1 MEKVDKDAT
10 EIMNPEAYSEKSD
23 KEVTADDVD
32 KQLRSNSNVDLVKK
46 KRRSENTSRRSESRN
61 ARRSRRSD
69 ADSSGTAAPAPRR
82 SSPRVTEKS
91 PAGGT
96 QKADKEKSKSHSSA
110 KPPKISKDIN
120 IVDPSSE
127 NLSHKKSAK
136 VRPSHSSK
144 STTAKA
150 KDNSTTHRKSRS
162 AKSKPKIEISPP
174 RQMET
179 IESNLAAMM
188 ESVSLPSDGDSN
200 EAKTIDIKQNSEKDI
215 DTPTSSD
222 THIRIDGKTIESSRE
237 AALTQTLSD
246 LELLTTLDLNENST
260 YSEQQPN
267 IPDTPS
273 IPSINTTEDQ
283 NDLYKS
289 LDLDI
294 VVNKQENLCEESVV
308 AKQRAA
314 VPRGLRD
321 LLQAAGTERQ
331 HERAGSRARSTRS
344 RVGTPIPPKSRK
356 TRIKETKSSE
366 TPKKEQTNDKPETKS
381 DNTATCSELPIEKQ
395 ENEIP
400 NLNIS
405 ETSQNIN
412 DDAVEKAVATDQS
425 EHPTVCNDIRYAI
438 EKGNQACDQS
448 TPSTCS
454 SNSSCRKLRI
464 LIKKPVP
471 RSKINFGQLENVEH
485 ADDELEDPT
494 YPSDQS
500 VCHDVG
506 DKATEREPLKS
517 LPEKITGEDQL
528 NLNDQAENSTQITVD
543 QQKDPAAADTK
554 ISEEDSVPRDAKDK
568 LTDQEAASMK
578 QQHNEKDD
586 AVEGEKI
593 VAEERQL
600 DMAISQQPEQEA
612 SSQLA
617 TPNEQQHQPS
627 EQTAS
632 EPMEQSA
639 DEQQQATVNI
649 DQLCAT
655 ETTGVMEHV
664 DEEECTDTG
673 SSNQMDAS
681 EPDAAKRK
689 QMLQAKHASRSI
701 AMAPPALPKS
711 DLSSGNG
718 VVRRLGRP
726 IKVGDQPKQKRRKLA
741 VMQSSLED
749 NSKSQLDTQESLSS
763 TNEAMEEPGGKASG
777 KHMLA
782 VNMRS
787 PIKPSTPGVSHLGKT
802 LTATKLSK
810 NDEVNKTPPIKS
822 SLSTLLSDDD
832 SMSINNTVIITKT
845 AITNTT
851 EPFKKVETPA
861 SPAVGINISVSLL
874 PDPNSQTSS
883 PPKKTMT
890 QAETAKKL
898 MSLSAAAKKEE
909 SSPIAKQSVASPIT
923 PNLPVQSAE
932 AGKKMKA
939 RKSETDKRT
948 PKTPLSRIAGKATS
962 SAAKKSPKPT
972 EEASEMAK
980 AKEPTKPA
988 AIVSP
993 IVNRKSLPQTH
1004 AKKLDTHTNEISAAP
1019 VEAAGTSESNEASE
1033 SVAAEELV
1041 EAQDTQKKDSRK
1053 STGQKSLRK
1062 SKSKSKEVLAV
1073 AEAREPASSESM
1085 PLATK
1090 GPSES
1095 RDSSTE
1101 RKKRTSRVT
1110 KQTKTVTPMTRAC
1123 SHARSLAATPTPS
1136 TQRNPSNERQPLTMP
1151 PLVPLASKPQRQAR
1165 KSLKQ
1170 TKAEAQAQSRGQ
1182 AECSEAAKVTQSRKR
1197 KPPAKS
1203 LAGGAKRLKEQ
1214 PAMSETAVAFPV
1226 RITAAALTASRTSI
1240 AEPMATVERQAVRPL
1255 PPLVPI
1261 MPVKLVQ
1268 KDKDLQL
1275 PPQPLPPKLRKL
1287 RVRLNRSVIPNWL
1300 KSLKQAEQAAQRLE
1314 PATAAA
1320 PPSATTATTSAA
1332 PKQAEPLISKSQPA
1346 ARRPQVKIP
1355 IINSVPLPVPL
1366 PVLEVKP
1373 ELPEM
1378 EEEPQSIN
1386 SAAAAPALHLEIDVP
1401 VPSIAQVAASMSSSQ
1416 TPTRVEPAAMAQP
1429 GMNMASSASNTISS
1443 HANTAIALAP
1453 APAPTPAHAPAPA
1466 NTSGTSSTTSSI
1478 PPANVISDQ
1487 NTFGT
1492 TKMFSFLYP
1501 SRYQRSYSQV
1511 GLDFCCP
1518 NLDGPMQAID
1528 PTRLHSKA
1536 EVPVLELPQYMVIS
1550 TKIISRQDKNIPP
1563 KVRAKL
1569 EQLAAARDAAT
1580 TSAIPTVLPA
1590 ATAAVATPPVPA
1602 VASSAPPTMSH
1613 GETVAQQLPPQNTTL
1628 AKNPPPAN
1636 ATPPAAN
1643 AAASPKILSS
1653 PPPLTA
1659 IRSAKKSLP
1668 SRGMLQLPPICP
1680 TDKMRTD
1687 LQSRV
1692 QLFDHVL
1699 QGLSRRAAVMS
1710 VLERKQ
1716 VIENIV
1722 KTSALLPVDVE
1733 MAIKLLES
1741 YSYCLYAVN
1750 SANARNL
1757 EQRQQQQQSPAAAST
1772 SNSRA
1777 AGAAAA
1783 APAGSP
1789 ALTASSPLG
1798 ASSSTPV
1805 YDASNKIIGYQY
1817 KTPNMSMKSSRGTF
1831 VKVTPSSTAAGSGA
1845 SSPAAGAATQQRGR
1859 PSAAS
1864 GKVASVNL
1872 VSPTVVPTRV
1882 AKRVGSGTMIPFN
1895 PSPAQKTYAGRS
1907 TAASARKAVGTA
1919 DKAAPVG
1926 IVNGM
1931 PQLGAVP
1938 QAALAEDNINRT
1950 NLFIV
1955 NQLMSQQEECILPD
1969 AIGTVETAAADIKG
1983 ELEDAETLT

>member
-1 MEKVDKDAT
+1 MDDI
-10 EIMNPEAYSEKSD
+10 EIEYLDEYK
-23 KEVTADDVD
+23 
-32 KQLRSNSNVDLVKK
+32 DLVLPGINTTSE
-46 KRRSENTSRRSESRN
+46 RRMQQTLIRAPINRRISS
-61 ARRSRRSD
+61 
-69 ADSSGTAAPAPRR
+69 DSSGSSSIDPDIFQKLFDGKFLDDELITESGPNAKGSPRR
-82 SSPRVTEKS
+82 RVSSSSSDCSDALAALYNRQSSKGKGTRRDRLDSYDSIDDLGDALMGPTHKS
-91 PAGGT
+91 L
-96 QKADKEKSKSHSSA
+96 SKSTSSQA
-110 KPPKISKDIN
+110 AARKTLSHNGMDRSKITNNKSQLSATKRNNPESFKHEMRPNDRSSSSGSSNPPMVHKKKAVTIIKAKKPDLKPPKHEPKE
-120 IVDPSSE
+120 DPL
-127 NLSHKKSAK
+127 NL
-136 VRPSHSSK
+136 
-144 STTAKA
+144 
-150 KDNSTTHRKSRS
+150 
-162 AKSKPKIEISPP
+162 
-174 RQMET
+174 
-179 IESNLAAMM
+179 
-188 ESVSLPSDGDSN
+188 
-200 EAKTIDIKQNSEKDI
+200 
-215 DTPTSSD
+215 
-222 THIRIDGKTIESSRE
+222 RE
-237 AALTQTLSD
+237 F
-246 LELLTTLDLNENST
+246 
-260 YSEQQPN
+260 
-267 IPDTPS
+267 
-273 IPSINTTEDQ
+273 
-283 NDLYKS
+283 
-289 LDLDI
+289 
-294 VVNKQENLCEESVV
+294 
-308 AKQRAA
+308 
-314 VPRGLRD
+314 
-321 LLQAAGTERQ
+321 
-331 HERAGSRARSTRS
+331 
-344 RVGTPIPPKSRK
+344 
-356 TRIKETKSSE
+356 
-366 TPKKEQTNDKPETKS
+366 S
-381 DNTATCSELPIEKQ
+381 DNTDSDSSYEYESDFYGYGDSDDDDGEVSKQ
-395 ENEIP
+395 VID
-400 NLNIS
+400 IS
-405 ETSQNIN
+405 TDSSTVTS
-412 DDAVEKAVATDQS
+412 
-425 EHPTVCNDIRYAI
+425 
-438 EKGNQACDQS
+438 
-448 TPSTCS
+448 
-454 SNSSCRKLRI
+454 
-464 LIKKPVP
+464 
-471 RSKINFGQLENVEH
+471 
-485 ADDELEDPT
+485 
-494 YPSDQS
+494 
-500 VCHDVG
+500 
-506 DKATEREPLKS
+506 
-517 LPEKITGEDQL
+517 
-528 NLNDQAENSTQITVD
+528 
-543 QQKDPAAADTK
+543 
-554 ISEEDSVPRDAKDK
+554 
-568 LTDQEAASMK
+568 
-578 QQHNEKDD
+578 
-586 AVEGEKI
+586 
-593 VAEERQL
+593 
-600 DMAISQQPEQEA
+600 
-612 SSQLA
+612 LA
-617 TPNEQQHQPS
+617 
-627 EQTAS
+627 
-632 EPMEQSA
+632 
-639 DEQQQATVNI
+639 
-649 DQLCAT
+649 
-655 ETTGVMEHV
+655 
-664 DEEECTDTG
+664 
-673 SSNQMDAS
+673 
-681 EPDAAKRK
+681 AAKRK

-701 AMAPPALPKS
+701 AMAPPAVPKS
-711 DLSSGNG
+711 ELSSGKG
-718 VVRRLGRP
+718 VVRRPGRL
-726 IKVGDQPKQKRRKLA
+726 IKLSDQPKQKRRKLA

-749 NSKSQLDTQESLSS
+749 NSKSQLDTQVSPSS

-787 PIKPSTPGVSHLGKT
+787 PIKPSPPGVRKLGKT

-822 SLSTLLSDDD
+822 SLSALLSDDD

-845 AITNTT
+845 PITNTT

-874 PDPNSQTSS
+874 PDPNNQTSS

-909 SSPIAKQSVASPIT
+909 SSPIAKQSVASPIA

-948 PKTPLSRIAGKATS
+948 PKTPLSRIAGKAAS

-1019 VEAAGTSESNEASE
+1019 VEAAGINEGNEASE
-1033 SVAAEELV
+1033 SIAAEELV

-1073 AEAREPASSESM
+1073 AEATEPASSESM

-1101 RKKRTSRVT
+1101 RKKRKPRVT

-1182 AECSEAAKVTQSRKR
+1182 AECSEPAKATQSRKR

-1240 AEPMATVERQAVRPL
+1240 AEPMAAVRPL

-1261 MPVKLVQ
+1261 MPAKLVQ
-1268 KDKDLQL
+1268 KEKDLQL

-1314 PATAAA
+1314 PATATA

-1332 PKQAEPLISKSQPA
+1332 PKQTEPLISKSQPA

-1355 IINSVPLPVPL
+1355 IVNSVPLPVPL

-1378 EEEPQSIN
+1378 EEEPQSNN

-1401 VPSIAQVAASMSSSQ
+1401 VPSIAQVAASISSSQ

-1429 GMNMASSASNTISS
+1429 GMNMASSAINAISS
-1443 HANTAIALAP
+1443 HANTAIAPAP
-1453 APAPTPAHAPAPA
+1453 APAPAPALAPAPAPAPA
-1466 NTSGTSSTTSSI
+1466 NTSGTTSTTSSI

-1569 EQLAAARDAAT
+1569 EQLAAARDAET

-1613 GETVAQQLPPQNTTL
+1613 GETVAKQLPPQNTTL

-1636 ATPPAAN
+1636 VTPAAAN
-1643 AAASPKILSS
+1643 AAAAPKILSS

-1710 VLERKQ
+1710 VLERQQ

-1750 SANARNL
+1750 SANATRNH
-1757 EQRQQQQQSPAAAST
+1757 EQRQQQQQSTAAAST

-1777 AGAAAA
+1777 AGVAAA
-1783 APAGSP
+1783 APAGAP
-1789 ALTASSPLG
+1789 ALTASPQPG
-1798 ASSSTPV
+1798 ASNSTPV

-1845 SSPAAGAATQQRGR
+1845 SSPAAGTATQQRGR
-1859 PSAAS
+1859 QSAAS

-1907 TAASARKAVGTA
+1907 TAASARKAVATA

-1926 IVNGM
+1926 VVNGM

-1938 QAALAEDNINRT
+1938 QAALAEDNMNRT